1 MKTTLI
7 FTLGSILVLFSCKA
21 QDKKIDPKIVIP
33 FIESY
38 IDFKNK
44 EHYVNVSDNILI
56 VGANKIQNENKYW
69 LNVYFMNP
77 ELMSG
82 FKYTKVYKLYNYRII
97 IDEALDE
104 TIMLKNAFKNIQEV
118 PYENFNLASY
128 PFSYNTSMWLL
139 TFNYKNEVIQVSP
152 QEKAETIK
160 NILEKK
166 GIKFSKDYEE

>member
-1 MKTTLI
+1 MKTKLI
-7 FTLGSILVLFSCKA
+7 FILGTILILFSCKA
-21 QDKKIDPKIVIP
+21 QDKKIDPKVVMQV
-33 FIESY
+33 IESY

-44 EHYVNVSDNILI
+44 EHYVNANDNILI
-56 VGANKIQNENKYW
+56 VGANKIQKENKYW

-97 IDEALDE
+97 IDEVLDE

-139 TFNYKNEVIQVSP
+139 TFNYKNEVIQLSP
-152 QEKAETIK
+152 QEKAENIK

-166 GIKFSKDYEE
+166 GVKFSKDYEE